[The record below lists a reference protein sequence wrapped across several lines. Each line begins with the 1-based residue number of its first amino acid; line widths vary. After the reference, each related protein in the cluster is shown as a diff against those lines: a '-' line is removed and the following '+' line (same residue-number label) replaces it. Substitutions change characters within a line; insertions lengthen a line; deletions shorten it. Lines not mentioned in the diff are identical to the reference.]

1 VFGSIKE
8 VHMRKRFP
16 TSTVYLA
23 LVIGLVL
30 SRSAQAQQEGIIAQ
44 PTLALTRCNVVNVRT
59 GEVLMNGTVVL
70 REGKIVSVDKNRPP
84 SGMEV
89 MDLEGRYVLPGLI
102 DAHTHL
108 STIRQATRALHS
120 GVTTVRSASVGSF
133 RDVSLRDH
141 VKKGYLPGP
150 DMIAAGLFVTPSLG
164 EAMLS
169 DLRLGRLSGGVNTPE
184 ELRELVRIIL
194 DHGVDVIKTRGTER
208 AGLPDTDP
216 RKQVYT
222 ESQLRA
228 VVEEAAKKGIPVMC
242 HAHGDA
248 GAMAAVKAGVLSI
261 EHGTYM
267 SDATLNLMKQKGT
280 FLVPTY
286 SIVIDLS
293 EPGGDYDNPV
303 LRIRGSHM
311 QTSLQETIRR
321 AYKMGIK
328 IVASTDT
335 SYDPGSLVRVS
346 HEIVNFVGLG
356 LSPLHSIQSA
366 TTVAAELLQIADRTG
381 AVESGMEAD
390 IIAVNG
396 NPLENIKL
404 IEDILLV
411 ISNGR
416 IALNRLPFAIN

>member
-1 VFGSIKE
+1 MK
-8 VHMRKRFP
+8 
-16 TSTVYLA
+16 
-23 LVIGLVL
+23 
-30 SRSAQAQQEGIIAQ
+30 
-44 PTLALTRCNVVNVRT
+44 
-59 GEVLMNGTVVL
+59 
-70 REGKIVSVDKNRPP
+70 
-84 SGMEV
+84 V
-89 MDLEGRYVLPGLI
+89 MDLEGRYLLPGLI

-108 STIRQATRALHS
+108 STISQAKRALKS
-120 GVTTVRSASVGSF
+120 GVTTVRGASVGSF
-133 RDVSLRDH
+133 RDVALRDH
-141 VKKGYLPGP
+141 VRKGYLAGP
-150 DMIAAGLFVTPSLG
+150 DYIAAGLFVTPQLG
-164 EAMLS
+164 EAMLA
-169 DLRLGRLSGGVNTPE
+169 DIRLGKLSGGVHTPE

-222 ESQLRA
+222 ETQLRA
-228 VVEEAAKKGIPVMC
+228 VVEEAAKRGIPVMC

-248 GAMAAVKAGVLSI
+248 GAKAAVKAGVLSI

-267 SDATLNLMKQKGT
+267 SDATLQLMKEKGT
-280 FLVPTY
+280 YLVPTY
-286 SIVIDLS
+286 SIVIDLT

-311 QTSLQETIRR
+311 QTALQETIRR
-321 AYKMGIK
+321 AHKMGIK

-346 HEIVNFVGLG
+346 HEIVNFVKLG
-356 LSPLHSIQSA
+356 LSPLLSIQSA

-381 AVESGMEAD
+381 AVEAGLEAD
-390 IIAVNG
+390 LIAISG
-396 NPLENIKL
+396 NPLEDIKQ

-416 IALNRLPFAIN
+416 IALNRLPFAIE

>member
-1 VFGSIKE
+1 MRRKLPVSIF
-8 VHMRKRFP
+8 H
-16 TSTVYLA
+16 LA
-23 LVIGLVL
+23 LAVGLIL
-30 SRSAQAQQEGIIAQ
+30 SGYVQAQQSGIIAQ

-59 GEVLMNGTVVL
+59 GEILVNVTVVL
-70 REGKIVSVDKNRPP
+70 KEGKIVSVDGNPPP
-84 SGMEV
+84 SGMKV

-108 STIRQATRALHS
+108 STLSQATRALES
-120 GVTTVRSASVGSF
+120 GVTTVRGASVGSF
-133 RDVSLRDH
+133 RDVALRDH
-141 VKKGYLPGP
+141 VKKGYFPGP
-150 DMIAAGLFVTPSLG
+150 DMIAAGLFVTPHLG
-164 EAMLS
+164 EAMLA
-169 DLRLGRLSGGVNTPE
+169 DLRLGTLSGGVNTPE

-228 VVEEAAKKGIPVMC
+228 VVEEAAKRGIPVMC

-267 SDATLNLMKQKGT
+267 SETTLNLMKQKGT

-286 SIVIDLS
+286 SIVIDLI
-293 EPGGDYDNPV
+293 EPGGDYDDPV
-303 LRIRGSHM
+303 LRIRGRHM
-311 QTSLQETIRR
+311 QTRLKETIRR
-321 AYKMGIK
+321 AYEMGIK

-381 AVESGMEAD
+381 AVEPGLEAD
-390 IIAVNG
+390 IIAVSG
-396 NPLENIKL
+396 NPLENIKQ

-416 IALNRLPFAIN
+416 IALNRLPFTIE